1 MDLSAGFLAILAA
14 SFALGA
20 LHAMEPGHGKT
31 IMGAYLVAS
40 RGGVRHAMLLGLVV
54 TITHTAVVFLLAAG
68 ALYFT
73 GRFHEAD
80 VSYWLAIISASL
92 VILVGGWI
100 CLQAFGMLKGSHV
113 HAHPHGGGHD
123 HGHEHHDEVKRIAT
137 DHGVIELSVF
147 EVGVPPRFQVRFL
160 GSDNKPLPASPD
172 SALTVETIRDDGK
185 RQAFQFA
192 QKSDYLESVSD
203 IPEPHQFSVTLT
215 VTHDGH
221 AHTYKTQFIEHDH
234 HGDHSHEADH
244 DHEDEAAHGQSHEVK
259 IPEGKDPLGFGTL
272 ALVGASGGL
281 VPCPAALTAFL
292 AALNLGQPAKGFG
305 VVIALSLGIAS
316 TLIAIGILFVKARDW
331 ASRRY
336 SPKGLLSKLPRVSA
350 ALITLIGIAMLVV
363 ALRHHH
369 H

>member
-20 LHAMEPGHGKT
+20 IHALEPGHGKT

-40 RGGVRHAMLLGLVV
+40 RGGVRHALLLGLIV

-80 VSYWLAIISASL
+80 VAYWLGIISASL
-92 VILVGGWI
+92 VIVVGGWM
-100 CLQAFGMLKGSHV
+100 CLQSFGLLKGGHG
-113 HAHPHGGGHD
+113 HAHPHEHGHGHGHD
-123 HGHEHHDEVKRIAT
+123 HHDDVKRIVT
-137 DHGVIELSVF
+137 DQGVIVLSVF

-160 GSDNKPLPASPD
+160 GGDNKPLPTLPGGE
-172 SALTVETIRDDGK
+172 LTLETVRDAGK
-185 RQAFQFA
+185 RQKFEFS
-192 QKSDYLESVSD
+192 QKGDYLESVSE

-221 AHTYKTQFIEHDH
+221 AHAYTTQYVEHDH
-234 HGDHSHEADH
+234 HESHSHEADH
-244 DHEDEAAHGQSHEVK
+244 EHEDEVAHGHSHDVK
-259 IPEGKDPLGFGTL
+259 IPEGKDPLSMGAL

-292 AALNLGQPAKGFG
+292 AALNMGQPAKGIG

-336 SPKGLLSKLPRVSA
+336 SSKGWLSRLPRLSA
-350 ALITLIGIAMLVV
+350 MLITLIGVVMLVIS
-363 ALRHHH
+363 LRHHH